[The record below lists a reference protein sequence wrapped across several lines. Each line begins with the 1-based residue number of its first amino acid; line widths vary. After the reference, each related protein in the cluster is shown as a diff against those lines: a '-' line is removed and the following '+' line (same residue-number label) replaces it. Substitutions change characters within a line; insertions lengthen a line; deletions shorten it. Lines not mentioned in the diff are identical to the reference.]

1 MANFFKELKRRNVIK
16 ATIAYLVVA
25 WIIIQVAQ
33 AVLPT
38 FGAPAWAIQLI
49 IIILAI
55 GLPIWVIISWIYDIT
70 PEGIAKTTKDP
81 EKQLI
86 KEIANKRLNAFLIV
100 SLSLAVL
107 VMGLKLSNVFS
118 ASSNDPYS
126 IAVMPFVNM
135 SDDADQEYFSDG
147 LSEELINQLALNQ
160 QLKVIGRTS
169 SFSFKGKNEDLREIG
184 RKLGASF
191 LVEGSVRKSGNVL
204 RITAQLINA
213 ADGYHLFSKTFDR
226 ELKDIF
232 AIQDEIA
239 QAILDAVKIE
249 LLASEKEVVFKRY
262 TENIEAYQ
270 LYLKA
275 RFHVNKFTPNGF
287 LKAIEFF
294 DAAIDIDPSYAI
306 AYAGKSFCY
315 MNLRDFNWMP
325 SDKSLPKGL
334 KAAEMSIQLD
344 DKIAESHLAVGRI
357 LLHYDWNIKE
367 ATISFNKAI
376 AINPSCAECY
386 VQLSLCSVFSGNNSE
401 AIKFANIAENLDPLS
416 LLNLTYI
423 SLFLMCTEDYPTLL
437 KLGKKIIEL
446 EPNYFAG
453 HYILAQ
459 SNVGLNRY
467 EEALREIQ
475 VAVNLNKDLLTL
487 GALGSIY
494 ALGGDKSKALSVIEE
509 MKGFEGAETTGA
521 MQIAPVYLYM
531 GDFDTAY
538 RYYDSAI
545 ENRGGAALFMKC
557 HLNISSE
564 FKEDLRSKELIEKMN
579 VIY

>member
-1 MANFFKELKRRNVIK
+1 MSNFFEELKRRNVIK

-25 WIIIQVAQ
+25 WIVIQVAQ

-81 EKQLI
+81 EKQLL
-86 KEIANKRLNAFLIV
+86 KEIANKRLNVFLIV
-100 SLSLAVL
+100 SLSLAVI

-135 SDDADQEYFSDG
+135 SDDTEQEYFSDG

-262 TENIEAYQ
+262 TDNIEAYE

-275 RFHVNKFTPNGF
+275 QFHVNKYTPDSF
-287 LKAIEFF
+287 LKAIELF
-294 DAAIDIDPSYAI
+294 DAAIAIDPYYAI

-315 MNLRDFNWMP
+315 MTLRDFNWMP
-325 SDKSLPKGL
+325 SDKSLPEGL

-344 DKIAESHLAVGRI
+344 DKIAESHLAIGRI

-367 ATISFNKAI
+367 ATIAFNKAI

-386 VQLSLCSVFSGNNSE
+386 VQLSFCSLNSGNNSE
-401 AIKFANIAENLDPLS
+401 AIKYANIAESLDPLS
-416 LLNLTYI
+416 LVNLTHLGFTLI
-423 SLFLMCTEDYPTLL
+423 CAEDYPALL
-437 KLGKKIIEL
+437 QLGKKLVEL
-446 EPNYFAG
+446 EPNYYAG
-453 HYILAQ
+453 HYILAL
-459 SNVGLNRY
+459 SNLGLNKY
-467 EEALREIQ
+467 EEAIREIQ
-475 VAVNLNKDLLTL
+475 VAVSLNKDLLTL

-494 ALGGDKSKALSVIEE
+494 GLGGDKSRALSVIEE

-521 MQIAPVYLYM
+521 MSIAQVYLYK
-531 GDFDTAY
+531 GDFNAAY
-538 RYYDSAI
+538 HYYNSAI
-545 ENRGGAALFMKC
+545 ENRGGGVLFMKC
-557 HLNISSE
+557 HLNSSPE
-564 FKEDLRSKELIEKMN
+564 FMEDLRSKELLEKRN